1 MPPLVPVFSMV
12 TVASM
17 SIPLIVALAITSP
30 VPAVVEDVKLMK
42 AQSVF
47 SLIPTTG
54 QTSNAVKAEALAISA
69 KGPSSKFTVNSVS
82 SPSSAPPSQSTTVA
96 SAVNSTLLSNCVTAT
111 PLMFLTTME
120 ISGLSEDICTV
131 RSSVISVPS
140 LRVTVAVTVADVPL
154 PSPIMTTVAIPSL
167 VVALVLPSVPPVVEK
182 LTTSSPVA
190 PCSFAIACNV
200 ARSLPA
206 RISSPLASSKMID
219 NSILFSDGDICT
231 IILSLTSV
239 PSLSVTVAVTVAG
252 VPLPSPIIST
262 VAIPSLVD
270 ALVSSSVPPVLEN
283 RTTSSPVAPS
293 SLAIACKVARSLPA
307 RILSPLALSKMTDS
321 SILPV
326 AGGVFPSPPSV
337 SGSRMVPPPPPPPL
351 QAVSTRVA
359 RQTRKVLE
367 RESTYIGA
375 PSATRVTREI
385 REFIVIKRNNFR
397 R

>member
-1 MPPLVPVFSMV
+1 
-12 TVASM
+12 
-17 SIPLIVALAITSP
+17 
-30 VPAVVEDVKLMK
+30 
-42 AQSVF
+42 
-47 SLIPTTG
+47 
-54 QTSNAVKAEALAISA
+54 
-69 KGPSSKFTVNSVS
+69 
-82 SPSSAPPSQSTTVA
+82 
-96 SAVNSTLLSNCVTAT
+96 
-111 PLMFLTTME
+111 
-120 ISGLSEDICTV
+120 
-131 RSSVISVPS
+131 
-140 LRVTVAVTVADVPL
+140 
-154 PSPIMTTVAIPSL
+154 
-167 VVALVLPSVPPVVEK
+167 
-182 LTTSSPVA
+182 
-190 PCSFAIACNV
+190 
-200 ARSLPA
+200 
-206 RISSPLASSKMID
+206 MID